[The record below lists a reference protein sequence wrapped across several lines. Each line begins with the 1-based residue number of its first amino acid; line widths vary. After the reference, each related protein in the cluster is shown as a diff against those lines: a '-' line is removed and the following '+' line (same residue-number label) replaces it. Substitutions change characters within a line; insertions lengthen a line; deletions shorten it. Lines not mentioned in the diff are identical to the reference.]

1 MHASAARVRRGFTLI
16 ELLVVIAIIAILI
29 ALLLP
34 AVQQAR
40 EAARRTQCKN
50 NLKQIGLALHNY
62 LDTFNTFPVGANFA
76 RGALANPGFGTT
88 WWVSILPYLDLGNLK
103 NQLTVDG
110 SHPGSLSNSNPSFT
124 GFTVNGPIVNGLRLT
139 SMICPSSPLEAVRSS
154 GYVHTIT
161 CPQYTGISGA
171 VGDAANGFVNA
182 SGREWVG
189 YQSGIVSVGG
199 TLVPLKSIRIAEI
212 TDGTSNVMM
221 VGEQSNFAKTA
232 TGAPTTI
239 NNHHG
244 FLCGVN
250 EVSLPMTGRTFT
262 VTTIRY
268 APNSANT
275 ALTGVRNNDGVNNGI
290 FSPHV
295 GGVQIL
301 LGDGSVRFLSENL
314 EMLTVR
320 RLATRDDGG
329 VVGEF

>member
-1 MHASAARVRRGFTLI
+1 M
-16 ELLVVIAIIAILI
+16 
-29 ALLLP
+29 P
-34 AVQQAR
+34 A
-40 EAARRTQCKN
+40 ECSTQCKN
-50 NLKQIGLALHNY
+50 NLKQVGLALHNY
-62 LDTFNTFPVGANFA
+62 LDTFSTFPVGTNFA
-76 RGALANPGFGTT
+76 RGALASPGFGVT

-103 NQLTVDG
+103 NQITVEG
-110 SHPGSLSNSNPSFT
+110 SHPGSLSNSNPLFT
-124 GFTVNGPIVNGLRLT
+124 GFVMNGPIVNGLPITVML
-139 SMICPSSPLEAVRSS
+139 CPSSPLEAVRSS

-171 VGDAANGFVNA
+171 VGDTASGFVNP

-189 YQSGIVSVGG
+189 YQSGIVAVGG
-199 TLVPLKSIRIAEI
+199 ALVPLKAIRIAEMS
-212 TDGTSNVMM
+212 DGTSNLMM

-244 FLCGVN
+244 FLCGIN
-250 EVSLPMTGRTFT
+250 ETAFPVTGRTFN

-268 APNSANT
+268 APNSANI

-301 LGDGSVRFLSENL
+301 LGDGSVRFLSENVD
-314 EMLTVR
+314 MVNVR